1 MPRYNQVPKIRKN
14 VSVDYVE
21 PYPAT
26 KPFKFESFLDQGLLL
41 ALADP
46 KPPVY
51 LTKWKGYD
59 NSFNSWE
66 PESFFEKEKKL
77 LAKFKKEFL
86 EKGGDPNKTVTAEMV
101 AHQYDDKGR
110 STRASGS
117 EDPQS
122 TDNTP
127 QPLPKKTRYSLR
139 SVKSKEIPQA
149 HSGASGLARQISEPS
164 TSNEIPRAHAEASGY
179 ARQISGPSTSK
190 EIPQAHS
197 GASGFA
203 RQISEHEDDDD
214 MMGNNMDQMD
224 VDRMDE
230 IDEDRPPNIVHPYA
244 KYTVNHIFS
253 NSSINFFKNPL
264 IEDLIM
270 ENLVTSVK
278 DIRIEPEHQEDVTM
292 EVENQLAPASPNLP
306 QFAVAETAA
315 MPASQ
320 EIDAASKDREE
331 ENLQILITQE
341 ERLDLDPM
349 FIPLPMLNQAPPVK
363 PKYKR
368 VRRFRK
374 CGKCGERTHHMA
386 NCPN

>member
-1 MPRYNQVPKIRKN
+1 MTTVLTLGSQNLFLRKKRN
-14 VSVDYVE
+14 YWQNS
-21 PYPAT
+21 
-26 KPFKFESFLDQGLLL
+26 KKSNLKFFKLFIVLLL
-41 ALADP
+41 
-46 KPPVY
+46 
-51 LTKWKGYD
+51 
-59 NSFNSWE
+59 NFFM
-66 PESFFEKEKKL
+66 SFFR
-77 LAKFKKEFL
+77 FL

-203 RQISEHEDDDD
+203 RQISEHEDDDN

-270 ENLVTSVK
+270 ENLVTSV
-278 DIRIEPEHQEDVTM
+278 
-292 EVENQLAPASPNLP
+292 EVMQS
-306 QFAVAETAA
+306 
-315 MPASQ
+315 
-320 EIDAASKDREE
+320 
-331 ENLQILITQE
+331 
-341 ERLDLDPM
+341 
-349 FIPLPMLNQAPPVK
+349 
-363 PKYKR
+363 
-368 VRRFRK
+368 
-374 CGKCGERTHHMA
+374 
-386 NCPN
+386 